1 MNSFLKF
8 RSMRNK
14 LLTTTIVSAI
24 AVPMAASASVQ
35 SIGIVYDE
43 SELNSKIGQQHIY
56 DKLKNASR
64 KLCGLPDLRL
74 AGSLRDSHNIED
86 CYEGTLTAAV
96 ERLNSDAMTALH
108 TKNQ

>member
-1 MNSFLKF
+1 MKTFLKF
-8 RSMRNK
+8 RSIRNK
-14 LLTTTIVSAI
+14 LLTTTVVTAI

-43 SELNSKIGQQHIY
+43 SDLNSKIGQKHVY

-64 KLCGLPDLRL
+64 KLCGSPDLRL
-74 AGSLRDSHNIED
+74 AGSLRGSNENEA
-86 CYEGTLTAAV
+86 CYEDTLTAAV
-96 ERLNSDAMTALH
+96 ERLDSDDMTALH